1 MTRYRIDIEAARRR
15 LAAREHHSIQTPYGS
30 VQYAERGQ
38 GPPVL
43 FSHPLVGGF
52 DVGLGCAGTWIG
64 DGFRVIAPSRFGYLG
79 SSLPQGVLP
88 ARPTPTPC
96 CAYALLLDALGIE
109 RAVVAGFSAGGPS
122 VIQFALR
129 HPDRTSGLILFGS
142 ALPGKAGGPP
152 RPVAPLL
159 FTDPMFWTLKAY
171 LPTLF
176 LRCLGM
182 PKGFRPTPEQWTGI
196 LESEE
201 SLFPLAP
208 RKHGLLFDQY
218 VSNPDVQGYPLEQLS
233 VPTLIVNARDDG
245 LSAFENAASAAE
257 RIPGAELLAI
267 DHGGHMLLGSEGL
280 IVREVAR
287 FLTGSR
293 VG

>member
-1 MTRYRIDIEAARRR
+1 M
-15 LAAREHHSIQTPYGS
+15 
-30 VQYAERGQ
+30 
-38 GPPVL
+38 
-43 FSHPLVGGF
+43 
-52 DVGLGCAGTWIG
+52 
-64 DGFRVIAPSRFGYLG
+64 
-79 SSLPQGVLP
+79 
-88 ARPTPTPC
+88 
-96 CAYALLLDALGIE
+96 
-109 RAVVAGFSAGGPS
+109 
-122 VIQFALR
+122 
-129 HPDRTSGLILFGS
+129 
-142 ALPGKAGGPP
+142 
-152 RPVAPLL
+152 APLL
-159 FTDPMFWTLKAY
+159 FTDLMFWTLKAY

-287 FLTGSR
+287 FLTGGVASAKGPPLPVREGPPGCKSAIACCGQWTPGRQLGPGRPQPVTSSR
-293 VG
+293 SPRPAAADLKGLGRSAWR